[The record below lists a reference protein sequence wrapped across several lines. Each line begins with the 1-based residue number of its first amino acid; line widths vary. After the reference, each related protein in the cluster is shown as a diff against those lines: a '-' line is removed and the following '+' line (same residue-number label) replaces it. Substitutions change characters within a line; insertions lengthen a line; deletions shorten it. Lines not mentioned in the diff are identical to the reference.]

1 MAVNMFEQYGIKE
14 VADVQFEDLTTGQ
27 VVLFL
32 DTLKVST
39 IETTA
44 EQTEAKGGKGNPPLI
59 IWDFGKEIT
68 VTLEDALF
76 TMTSIGIGQG
86 ATVSTGATVPIR
98 YTQDIILSTS
108 PAALKAVTGTRPV
121 TFINF
126 TTGARGTV
134 ASTAVTATALGS
146 VGDRVKVFYDVVA
159 TAENS
164 VTITIGPNTF
174 PGTYRVIGDTVIRSK
189 IDGKDSPYQF
199 VIGQAKFN
207 SENTLTL
214 EAEGDPTVFNLSLR
228 VLRDANGEMMKFIK
242 YSLS

>member
-39 IETTA
+39 LETTA

-86 ATVSTGATVPIR
+86 ATVSTGISVPIR
-98 YTQDIILSTS
+98 YTQDVILSTT
-108 PAALKAVTGTRPV
+108 AATLKAVEGTKPV

-126 TTGARGTV
+126 TTGTRGTV
-134 ASTAVTATALGS
+134 ASNAVLATAAIGT
-146 VGDRVKVFYDVVA
+146 VGDRVKVFYDVLA
-159 TAENS
+159 AGANA

-189 IDGKDSPYQF
+189 INGADSPYQF

-242 YSLS
+242 YSL